1 MTNQPHLALI
11 RDYAPRAGW
20 ERHISFDTF
29 TGEPEIISTAMD
41 PRAPLTQEA
50 GQVGCGISFLQGLMP
65 EIASQHVGRSF
76 ADCFSLFA
84 LAGFFISDPS
94 MERFFSE
101 FRGDVA

>member
-1 MTNQPHLALI
+1 
-11 RDYAPRAGW
+11 
-20 ERHISFDTF
+20 
-29 TGEPEIISTAMD
+29 
-41 PRAPLTQEA
+41 
-50 GQVGCGISFLQGLMP
+50 MP